1 MKQRAKII
9 LQKHQYEF
17 FQPKVEGTGTGTIR
31 HVLFTNLLFIG
42 KAQNGLL
49 CLADF

>member
-9 LQKHQYEF
+9 LQKDQYEF
-17 FQPKVEGTGTGTIR
+17 FQPKVEGTGTIR